1 MVIGQIILEVV
12 IDLDNRLG
20 LILEIVRN
28 LELIIADGLITR
40 LGPEIRVLINK
51 TLIDILGEE
60 HPFVGFV
67 IDLDI

>member
-1 MVIGQIILEVV
+1 MVIGQIVLEVV

-20 LILEIVRN
+20 LKN
-28 LELIIADGLITR
+28 LDLIIADGLITR
-40 LGPEIRVLINK
+40 LGPETRILIDK

-60 HPFVGFV
+60 PPFVGFV